1 MSCAIKHSESDP
13 IASLSAE
20 RTSDSSLNVMWEP
33 PDQPNGLILRYR
45 IVIYKVS
52 TDCGNKTTMH
62 TSVQTDSGTAVSKVV
77 GSLCKFQCW
86 VA

>member
-1 MSCAIKHSESDP
+1 MPCAIKHSESDP

-20 RTSDSSLNVMWEP
+20 RTSDSSLNVTWER
-33 PDQPNGLILRYR
+33 PDRPNGRILRYR
-45 IVIYKVS
+45 IDIYKVS
-52 TDCGNKTTMH
+52 TDCRNKTTMH
-62 TSVQTDSGTAVSKVV
+62 TPVQTDGTAVSKVV